1 MHPQDTWDDEEATV
15 VPLRRN
21 ARDQGKGQDRG
32 MTQTAAK
39 PTAAR
44 LQLGMDDI
52 LRMLVREIW
61 LMAIIFAVIFGI
73 GAAVALSM
81 PSSYTASAS
90 LLMQLTKDYVYDPLV
105 NDTAK
110 GAISTTDEVVQ
121 SEVEI
126 LNSTELKKRVIA
138 KVGLK
143 TVLPETPA
151 LWNPKTPAQSAQ
163 AEAAALKVLQGGFAT
178 STAPQNKVVRLTF
191 KHADAM
197 AAALIL
203 NTLIDEYQ
211 IYRQQVLTESIG
223 PALEQQK
230 QAFDQRLIEA
240 DTAYQTF
247 LAQSGVG
254 DFVTAKATYATLS
267 QQITTELF
275 TVDAR
280 LAEGRARLAGV
291 NRSLAGLTPEMSV
304 ERDLDLSVP
313 NKIFTLKQK
322 RQELLTRYLASAQPV
337 RDVDAEIAGYE
348 AMMAGGQGVGE
359 QAHRVGVNPIYQD
372 LTTQKLNLESEIASL
387 DGRRRLL
394 QGQSD
399 DVTARLLSLQGLEG
413 QYNSL
418 VIDRDTLQ
426 KKVSTFNERIQENE
440 AQREMSKG
448 GSDAVRV
455 VEKASLPDKP
465 KSFKKIIL
473 IMSFLFAGFTALC
486 VGGLRVV
493 TRKGFVNADMASR
506 ALDLPVLATAG
517 VKTGSHAEDRPVRA
531 A

>member
-1 MHPQDTWDDEEATV
+1 MHPQDRWEDEEATV
-15 VPLRRN
+15 VPLRRKS
-21 ARDQGKGQDRG
+21 RVQGKGQVSG
-32 MTQTAAK
+32 MTAAAAK
-39 PTAAR
+39 PGMAR

-52 LRMLVREIW
+52 LRLLLRELW
-61 LMAIIFAVIFGI
+61 LMAIVFAVIFGI

-81 PSSYTASAS
+81 HSTYTASAS
-90 LLMQLTKDYVYDPLV
+90 LLMQLSKDYVYDPLAG
-105 NDTAK
+105 DAAR
-110 GAISTTDEVVQ
+110 GAIATTDEVVQ

-126 LNSTELKKRVIA
+126 LNSTELKKRVIE

-151 LWNPKTPAQSAQ
+151 MWNPQTPAQKAQ

-197 AAALIL
+197 SAALIL
-203 NTLIDEYQ
+203 NTMIDEYQ
-211 IYRQQVLTESIG
+211 LYRQQVLTDSVG
-223 PALEQQK
+223 PALQQQK
-230 QAFDQRLIEA
+230 DAFDRKLGEA
-240 DTAYQTF
+240 DSAYQNF
-247 LAQSGVG
+247 LAQNGVG
-254 DFVTAKATYATLS
+254 DFITAKATYTSLS
-267 QQITTELF
+267 QTLTTELF
-275 TVDAR
+275 SVEAK
-280 LAEGRARLAGV
+280 LAEDRARLSGI
-291 NRSLAGLTPEMSV
+291 NRSLVSLTPEMSV

-322 RQELLTRYLASAQPV
+322 RQELLTRYLPTAQPV
-337 RDVDAEIAGYE
+337 KDVDIEIAGYE
-348 AMMAGGQGVGE
+348 AMMNGGQGVGE
-359 QAHRVGVNPIYQD
+359 QAHKVGVNPIYQD
-372 LTTQKLNLESEIASL
+372 LTTQKLNLEAEIASL
-387 DGRRRLL
+387 EGRRSLLRSQADDVNGRLL
-394 QGQSD
+394 D
-399 DVTARLLSLQGLEG
+399 LQGLEA

-418 VIDRDTLQ
+418 TIERDALQ
-426 KKVSTFNERIQENE
+426 KNVSTFTQRLQENE
-440 AQREMSKG
+440 AQKEMTKG
-448 GSDAVRV
+448 GSDGVRV

-493 TRKGFVNADMASR
+493 TRKGIVNADMAAR

-517 VKTGSHAEDRPVRA
+517 VKSADRPVRA